1 MIVLGFGRCGC
12 DLTKFVSATPT
23 GAVGGAVGG
32 TVGGAST

>member
-1 MIVLGFGRCGC
+1 MIGLGFGRCGH
-12 DLTKFVSATPT
+12 DLTKFVSTTPT